1 MTAGLVGSVQLLSAC
16 EAQFAVPFPLRSR
29 LAPSFESQTLPTL
42 AHPWV
47 VALAATRVF
56 GPRAHSIFGQP
67 SSPWTNTSCQNEKKK
82 KKKKNP
88 APAGAR
94 GSPLDR
100 QPYEGDSEQVE
111 SNTMTPHSRAEG
123 RGPRPAMGQQ
133 GRVLGEPGGGEGR
146 VWIWGRTET
155 QCLVFRE

>member
-1 MTAGLVGSVQLLSAC
+1 MELTVTAGLVGSVQLLSAC

-82 KKKKNP
+82 KKKKQKKPSSRDFGGNHGNCLLCRITVTFSKSSLFHQLWDTLKFTEFLSVVLLSL
-88 APAGAR
+88 GAKCFCGR
-94 GSPLDR
+94 NSSP
-100 QPYEGDSEQVE
+100 
-111 SNTMTPHSRAEG
+111 
-123 RGPRPAMGQQ
+123 
-133 GRVLGEPGGGEGR
+133 
-146 VWIWGRTET
+146 IK
-155 QCLVFRE
+155 

>member
-1 MTAGLVGSVQLLSAC
+1 MELTVTAGLVGSVQLLSAC

-82 KKKKNP
+82 KKKNP
-88 APAGAR
+88 AAVTLG
-94 GSPLDR
+94 
-100 QPYEGDSEQVE
+100 V
-111 SNTMTPHSRAEG
+111 TMATAFCVGLLLLS
-123 RGPRPAMGQQ
+123 
-133 GRVLGEPGGGEGR
+133 
-146 VWIWGRTET
+146 
-155 QCLVFRE
+155 

>member
-1 MTAGLVGSVQLLSAC
+1 MELTVTAGLVGSVQLLSAC

-82 KKKKNP
+82 KKKNKKNP
-88 APAGAR
+88 APETLG
-94 GSPLDR
+94 
-100 QPYEGDSEQVE
+100 V
-111 SNTMTPHSRAEG
+111 TMATAFCVGLLLLS
-123 RGPRPAMGQQ
+123 QK
-133 GRVLGEPGGGEGR
+133 VLFSISFG
-146 VWIWGRTET
+146 I
-155 QCLVFRE
+155 L